1 MAYTPHTW
9 VCGETISDAQL
20 NNLEEGIQ
28 QALPLIL
35 TFTEEETTTATCQ
48 EAVKYTYNLS
58 WQEIYDAL
66 GQGRLVLV
74 KRHIYEE
81 DAGSYEDLNVL
92 MPVESARHLVSPSE
106 EKYCVYF
113 KNAEL
118 CFADTTSKEYIDCA
132 EE

>member
-35 TFTEEETTTATCQ
+35 TFTQEETTTATCQ
-48 EAVKYTYNLS
+48 QAIKYTYNLS

-66 GQGRLVLV
+66 GQGRLVLL
-74 KRHIYEE
+74 KRHTYEE
-81 DAGSYEDLNVL
+81 DEYSYEDVNAL
-92 MPVESARHLVSPSE
+92 MLVESAGHRVSSNE
-106 EKYCVYF
+106 EKYYAYV

-118 CFADTTSKEYIDCA
+118 LFADTTSKEYIDCF